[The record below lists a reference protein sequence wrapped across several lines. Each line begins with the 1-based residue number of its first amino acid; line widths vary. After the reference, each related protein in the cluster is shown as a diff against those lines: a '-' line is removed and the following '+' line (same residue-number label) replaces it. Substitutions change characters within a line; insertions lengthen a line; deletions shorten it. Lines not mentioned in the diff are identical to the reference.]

1 MTNLQSAREKRDA
14 GLSAAVL
21 RRLWFWSPIVA
32 GGLVAALVLASF
44 AVPRWLEIGKDQERL
59 RELEQKQQEAQLLK
73 VQAKKAV
80 EDRQKAQTQ
89 RKTLIQLV
97 SGTGDPAT
105 FLATLDLVA
114 KQTGVRLQLFEPSL
128 PPAPPPGTPGAPPPA
143 GGAPPPAGAAGAPP
157 PKLGPDGKPLP
168 PPPPDPI
175 EQAGLVRRDLLL
187 SARGTYPQ
195 LLAFLRQ
202 MELLD
207 VLVEQ
212 SDLALAVSGDL
223 PDGTPVN
230 KQELEPPVPE
240 VEVKLSLAFYENKD
254 KDKAKDKKDDDKA
267 KANDPNGT
275 PEKTTPPAAAPAKA
289 P

>member
-1 MTNLQSAREKRDA
+1 
-14 GLSAAVL
+14 
-21 RRLWFWSPIVA
+21 
-32 GGLVAALVLASF
+32 
-44 AVPRWLEIGKDQERL
+44 
-59 RELEQKQQEAQLLK
+59 
-73 VQAKKAV
+73 
-80 EDRQKAQTQ
+80 
-89 RKTLIQLV
+89 
-97 SGTGDPAT
+97 
-105 FLATLDLVA
+105 
-114 KQTGVRLQLFEPSL
+114 
-128 PPAPPPGTPGAPPPA
+128 
-143 GGAPPPAGAAGAPP
+143 
-157 PKLGPDGKPLP
+157 LP

-212 SDLALAVSGDL
+212 SNLALAVSGDL

-240 VEVKLSLAFYENKD
+240 VEVKLSLAFYEGKE
-254 KDKAKDKKDDDKA
+254 KPTKAKQKQE
-267 KANDPNGT
+267 P
-275 PEKTTPPAAAPAKA
+275 KTTPGDKPPTAAAPAKA